1 MTRAIDVIGS
11 IIASID
17 GRKLP
22 GLTVALKLDGQ
33 RKWLANAKSDEH
45 GQFHLAVERSEF
57 PRRIRSLRVRLHV
70 FDGRKKV
77 RVVDGDTTWS
87 PPNQVPQTIV
97 LRVNAEDLQSPEE
110 PDDSTVVLALNSSDG
125 RPRIQFD
132 GDRSQGIFGGNGVS
146 GQVFVFPS
154 TASDFSNPDQA
165 TIRLDGAE
173 GDILLA
179 NADCAEDFV
188 VAAEEHP
195 LVEPGHV
202 MVLDDQ
208 ANLTLCTQ
216 SYDRRVAGVV
226 SGAGGYRPGIVLG
239 RRAGAADCVPL
250 ALAGRV
256 ACRVD
261 ADLGAIAVGDPLTT
275 STSIGHAMKAQDRDL
290 AFGAVIGKAL
300 QPMASGKGLIPILVA
315 LQ

>member
-1 MTRAIDVIGS
+1 MTGAIDVIGTV
-11 IIASID
+11 IAGTD
-17 GRKLP
+17 RRKLS

-33 RKWLANAKSDEH
+33 RKWLARAQSEEY
-45 GQFHLAVERSEF
+45 GQFHLTVERSKF
-57 PRRIRSLRVRLHV
+57 PGRFRSLRVRLHV
-70 FDGRKKV
+70 FEGRTKV
-77 RVVDGDTTWS
+77 PVVGGDTTWS
-87 PPNQVPQTIV
+87 PPDQVPQKLV
-97 LRVNAEDLQSPEE
+97 LRVNAEDLRSREE
-110 PDDSTVVLALNSSDG
+110 PNGSMVMLALKSSDG

-154 TASDFSNPDQA
+154 TASDFRNSDQA
-165 TIRLDGAE
+165 TIRLDGAA

-188 VAAEEHP
+188 VAAEEHL

-208 ANLTLCTQ
+208 ANLALCTQ
-216 SYDRRVAGVV
+216 NYDRRVAGVV

-261 ADLGAIAVGDPLTT
+261 ADLGAIAVGDLLTT
-275 STSIGHAMKAQDRDL
+275 STSVGHAMKAQNRDL

-300 QPMASGKGLIPILVA
+300 QPMGSGKGLIPILVA